1 MKSTRT
7 DVTGNYAGAATRL
20 VAHWADL
27 GIAGLLFVA
36 GSTALDY
43 VLGAVA
49 GLDTSV
55 DSLSIGRAVAFAVWL
70 FLYWWV
76 SIAVAGKTPGKAL
89 LGLRVLSRQG
99 TMLSSGRAALRALAL
114 PISYLLFGA
123 GFLGIVVSRER
134 RALHDLIAGS
144 AVVYDWGARTVELP
158 TPISVF
164 LARRS
169 AQVLIDPDGSTD
181 APATDRAP

>member
-1 MKSTRT
+1 MKSTRY
-7 DVTGNYAGAATRL
+7 DVTGSYAGSVTRL
-20 VAHWADL
+20 LAHWVDL
-27 GIAGLLFVA
+27 SIAGFLFVA
-36 GSTALDY
+36 GSTAFDY
-43 VLGAVA
+43 VLGAIA
-49 GLDTSV
+49 GVDTSV
-55 DSLSIGRAVAFAVWL
+55 DSLSIGRAVALVVWV

-123 GFLGIVVSRER
+123 GFLGIVVGGER

-144 AVVYDWGARTVELP
+144 AVVYDWGTRTVELP
-158 TPISVF
+158 TPISAF

-169 AQVLIDPDGSTD
+169 AEVLTDPDGSVD
-181 APATDRAP
+181 ATAVDGAP